1 MNTSPEKA
9 PVVCAIL
16 APWFGLSR
24 FLVLALALL
33 PLFSNSVPAAEN
45 RVVLDIAASK
55 ENPRNSEGAF
65 VTLKSGRI
73 LFLYTQFY
81 GGGGDES
88 PARIVSVFSDDAGQ
102 TWNREPRVVVENTGH
117 QNVMSV
123 SLLRLRSGGIA
134 LFYLI
139 KNSLHDC
146 RPWMQ
151 VSTDEGQTW
160 SAPKLVLDAPGYF
173 VLNNDRVIQL
183 STGRLLVPVAFHRAR
198 RSNPQDGNS
207 FDSRAIALWYFS
219 DDEGRTWRESNDW
232 WALPLP
238 SRSGMQEPGV
248 VELADGKVFSWARTD
263 LGSQWGCVSTNGGL
277 SWPPPAATSLQ
288 SPLSPAS
295 LKRLPGSADLL
306 AVFNDHSGV
315 FPFPKGKRT
324 PLVAA
329 ISSDGGLTWP
339 RRRVLEDDPEGR
351 YCYTAIHFVDG
362 AVLLGY
368 LDFRGTGSKG
378 PNLLRIRRV
387 DLEWL
392 RTATPAKDPQR
403 GATGISGLEAA
414 QELPAQT
421 ASILPPAWCHRA
433 FMT

>member
-1 MNTSPEKA
+1 
-9 PVVCAIL
+9 
-16 APWFGLSR
+16 
-24 FLVLALALL
+24 
-33 PLFSNSVPAAEN
+33 
-45 RVVLDIAASK
+45 
-55 ENPRNSEGAF
+55 
-65 VTLKSGRI
+65 
-73 LFLYTQFY
+73 
-81 GGGGDES
+81 
-88 PARIVSVFSDDAGQ
+88 
-102 TWNREPRVVVENTGH
+102 
-117 QNVMSV
+117 
-123 SLLRLRSGGIA
+123 
-134 LFYLI
+134 
-139 KNSLHDC
+139 
-146 RPWMQ
+146 
-151 VSTDEGQTW
+151 
-160 SAPKLVLDAPGYF
+160 
-173 VLNNDRVIQL
+173 
-183 STGRLLVPVAFHRAR
+183 VAFHRAR
-198 RSNPQDGNS
+198 RNNPQDGNS

-263 LGSQWGCVSTNGGL
+263 LGAQWGCVSTNGGQ

-288 SPLSPAS
+288 SPLSLAS
-295 LKRLPGSADLL
+295 LKRLPGSRDLL

-324 PLVAA
+324 PLVTA

-368 LDFRGTGSKG
+368 LDFRGPGSTGS
-378 PNLLRIRRV
+378 NLLRIRRV

-403 GATGISGLEAA
+403 GAATG
-414 QELPAQT
+414 Q
-421 ASILPPAWCHRA
+421 
-433 FMT
+433 